1 MYLVDTNV
9 WLERLLDQSKSEEVR
24 KFLDDTPSERLFIT
38 DFSFHSIGVI
48 LEKLKQTDT
57 FQHFV
62 KDAFIDGAVV
72 LLHLSPEDTLR
83 IVQIIKQYNLDFD
96 DAYQYTAA
104 EKHNLSLISFDSVFD
119 KTERGRKTPAEVQV

>member
-38 DFSFHSIGVI
+38 DFSFHPIGVI

-57 FQHFV
+57 FQNFV

-83 IVQIIKQYNLDFD
+83 IVQIIEKYNLDFD

-104 EKHNLSLISFDSVFD
+104 EKYKLTLISFDSDFD
-119 KTERGRKTPAEVQV
+119 LTERGRKTPAEVQV